1 VPRAILFDLDGTLV
15 DTRAASW
22 QLFAET
28 NRAFTLGI
36 DTQEA
41 FFKAFEGNFFDSLAR
56 LVPDPKRAADAKAHF
71 MDLLRT
77 RYHPA
82 VIPGMVDVVRALA
95 PQCTLAVLS
104 TNGIEAIRRV
114 LVGAG
119 IATCFSHVFSGDVEP
134 RKAASMRRFLADQRY
149 ATHRQCS
156 PAYQDGADAA
166 QLQAQEV
173 VLVTD
178 TVGDVAEA
186 REAGVRAIGVSWGM
200 HTEKQL
206 LDAGAERVALWPQE
220 LVAWLRDADSAV
232 PAGACCTPMQAQTHA
247 QAQAQAPNCACAAP
261 AQTAAGSTA
270 TPPVTQP
277 ELDPVAEAGRVRD
290 TRRLQ
295 ARQAQAAALATAA
308 PAAPFIHTP
317 PTGAVPSEL
326 LRALQRIMPGGD
338 AVIRGP

>member
-1 VPRAILFDLDGTLV
+1 MPRAILFDLDGTLV

-28 NRAFTLGI
+28 NRAFALGI
-36 DTQEA
+36 DSQEA

-71 MDLLRT
+71 MALLRT
-77 RYHPA
+77 RYNPA

-156 PAYQDGADAA
+156 PAYQDGVDAG

-186 REAGVRAIGVSWGM
+186 REAGVRAIGVTWGM

-220 LVAWLRDADSAV
+220 LVAWLRDPDAAVAACACSTTVGASA
-232 PAGACCTPMQAQTHA
+232 TPQIAA
-247 QAQAQAPNCACAAP
+247 AACACAVRTP
-261 AQTAAGSTA
+261 AAA
-270 TPPVTQP
+270 
-277 ELDPVAEAGRVRD
+277 DPVAEAGRMRD
-290 TRRLQ
+290 ERRRES
-295 ARQAQAAALATAA
+295 RQAQVAAL
-308 PAAPFIHTP
+308 
-317 PTGAVPSEL
+317 TGAAVTPSFPRTLPNGAAPSEL
-326 LRALQRIMPGGD
+326 LRALRRIIPG
-338 AVIRGP
+338 ARP

>member
-1 VPRAILFDLDGTLV
+1 MPRAILFDLDGTLV

-28 NRAFTLGI
+28 NQAFTLGI

-41 FFKAFEGNFFDSLAR
+41 FFKAFEGNFFESLAR
-56 LVPDPKRAADAKAHF
+56 LVPDPTRAANAKAHF

-156 PAYQDGADAA
+156 PAYQDGADAG

-186 REAGVRAIGVSWGM
+186 HEAGVRAIGVSWGM

-220 LVAWLRDADSAV
+220 LVAWLRDADSTV
-232 PAGACCTPMQAQTHA
+232 PAGACSTLAPAQPTPAT
-247 QAQAQAPNCACAAP
+247 CACAVRAP
-261 AQTAAGSTA
+261 AAAAAAIGN
-270 TPPVTQP
+270 PVAKP
-277 ELDPVAEAGRVRD
+277 AADPVAEAGRVRD
-290 TRRLQ
+290 ARRLQ
-295 ARQAQAAALATAA
+295 ARQAQTAGVATTA

-317 PTGAVPSEL
+317 PTGAVSSEL
-326 LRALQRIMPGGD
+326 LRALQRIIPGCD